1 MTGEPGATD
10 ASLASTDEGL
20 APWMHDPNVLAWAS
34 EHLPELRR
42 SVSERRTLRRSL
54 WIGFVVGLVAH
65 VSGYLLKSSVTTK
78 LPGLM
83 ADLLYTLGWAL
94 WTGVVVVVFFQL
106 VPELKARQIKRS
118 ADALEAVLRD
128 KTRAGSGQA
137 AADNQAPRSRPD

>member
-1 MTGEPGATD
+1 MEARSQRPG
-10 ASLASTDEGL
+10 LGG
-20 APWMHDPNVLAWAS
+20 

-42 SVSERRTLRRSL
+42 SVSGQQTLRRAL

-65 VSGYLLKSSVTTK
+65 VSGYLLKVSVTTK

-94 WTGVVVVVFFQL
+94 WTGVVVAVFFQL
-106 VPELKARQIKRS
+106 VPELKARQIKRA

-128 KTRAGSGQA
+128 QTRAGRGPA
-137 AADNQAPRSRPD
+137 GGDGRAPSPPSRPD

>member
-1 MTGEPGATD
+1 MTGEPGARD
-10 ASLASTDEGL
+10 AEGASPASTDQDL
-20 APWMHDPNVLAWAS
+20 APWMHDPNVLAWAG

-42 SVSERRTLRRSL
+42 SVSGQRTLRRAL

-65 VSGYLLKSSVTTK
+65 VSGYLLKVSVTTK

-106 VPELKARQIKRS
+106 VPELKARQIKRA

-128 KTRAGSGQA
+128 QTRAVSGQA
-137 AADNQAPRSRPD
+137 PGDGQAPR